1 MIHKRPF
8 VDDDSYEVA
17 CKHRRHLEHIDQL
30 APMAFL
36 DDSHPKTTT
45 SDDDNILSNC
55 QHIGRSAN
63 DSVVAVSNDI
73 NNFESGASGCFPHFL
88 WINNGILEAD
98 NLSFFPEYFD
108 HGHQLRALL
117 QPDEVFSSFDYPFW
131 KPVSIGPEH
140 QAFVPEWEGPNASS
154 NQLDKSNPQVVLA
167 QSSSPSILVHDG
179 YEERLTGVCVIPMPD
194 LEASVTHCCEGTK
207 TDCSCLDQGSI
218 ECVKQHIM
226 EARQKLRENLGEEIF
241 DGLGFYDMGE
251 DVGKKWTEE
260 EEQLFHDVV
269 LSNPASLGKNFWD
282 HLPAVFPGQTKRE
295 LVSYYFNV
303 FMLRRRSEQN
313 RFDLLNIDSDN
324 DEWQRSEA
332 GMTEGDEDS
341 AVESLSG
348 KDASAYYQED
358 HAEDCNEHI
367 EDEDED
373 EIGASKES
381 ADDDVRR
388 VATDEEYEGDIDD
401 ISEAYVGISNN
412 ACGGDGGFELF
423 KGIPSNEGDDFDIE
437 NDSCTS
443 YECQREN
450 VESSGPLHFVTD
462 GRHSGQE

>member
-55 QHIGRSAN
+55 QHIGR
-63 DSVVAVSNDI
+63 VGGSNT
-73 NNFESGASGCFPHFL
+73 
-88 WINNGILEAD
+88 
-98 NLSFFPEYFD
+98 
-108 HGHQLRALL
+108 
-117 QPDEVFSSFDYPFW
+117 
-131 KPVSIGPEH
+131 
-140 QAFVPEWEGPNASS
+140 SS

-226 EARQKLRENLGEEIF
+226 EARQKLRENLGEEMF

-269 LSNPASLGKNFWD
+269 LSTLHRWARTFGIICQQCSLAKQKGSLSVIISMYSCF
-282 HLPAVFPGQTKRE
+282 
-295 LVSYYFNV
+295 
-303 FMLRRRSEQN
+303 
-313 RFDLLNIDSDN
+313 
-324 DEWQRSEA
+324 
-332 GMTEGDEDS
+332 GDVLS
-341 AVESLSG
+341 RIVESLSG

-450 VESSGPLHFVTD
+450 VESSGPLHVVTD